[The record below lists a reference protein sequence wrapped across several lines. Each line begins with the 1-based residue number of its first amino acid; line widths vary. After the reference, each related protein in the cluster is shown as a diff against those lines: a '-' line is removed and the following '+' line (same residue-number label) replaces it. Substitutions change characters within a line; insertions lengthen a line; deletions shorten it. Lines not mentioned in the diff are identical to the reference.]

1 MSDKSTSVATAQGLL
16 ILIVPP
22 SLEEMLVDYLLLRKD
37 ISGFTS
43 HKVHGHGRVHGE
55 LNLSIIEQAR
65 GRQARVQFMTH
76 AAVDNLQLLVT
87 ELKLKFRS
95 EDIHYI
101 LLPILA
107 C

>member
-1 MSDKSTSVATAQGLL
+1 
-16 ILIVPP
+16 
-22 SLEEMLVDYLLLRKD
+22 
-37 ISGFTS
+37 
-43 HKVHGHGRVHGE
+43 
-55 LNLSIIEQAR
+55 
-65 GRQARVQFMTH
+65 MTH

>member
-1 MSDKSTSVATAQGLL
+1 MTGKSTALVAAQGLL

-22 SLEEMLVDYLLLRKD
+22 SLEEALVDYLLLRKD

-43 HKVHGHGRVHGE
+43 NKVHGHGRLHGDV
-55 LNLSIIEQAR
+55 NLSIIEQVS
-65 GRQARVQFMTH
+65 GRQARMQFMTH
-76 AAVDNLQLLVT
+76 AAVEDLQLLVT
-87 ELKLKFRS
+87 DLKQKFRS
-95 EDIHYI
+95 SDIHYI